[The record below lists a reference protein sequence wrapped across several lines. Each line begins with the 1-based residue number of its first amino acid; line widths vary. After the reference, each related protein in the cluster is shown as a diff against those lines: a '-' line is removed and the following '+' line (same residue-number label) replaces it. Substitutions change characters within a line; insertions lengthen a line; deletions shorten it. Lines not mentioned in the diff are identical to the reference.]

1 MKFGR
6 SLLNALFRG
15 FVRLMP
21 SLRQFDVCVEL
32 KDVRVQVVRTDFG
45 AKDRNY
51 ITLAL
56 SWREDLADFKPK

>member
-1 MKFGR
+1 M
-6 SLLNALFRG
+6 
-15 FVRLMP
+15 MP

-32 KDVRVQVVRTDFG
+32 KDVQVQVVRTDFG